1 MHLIHFQINLIWTCV
16 LFHVVVYT
24 AMIVTFYIHPS
35 EFHSISFVDMFSNSN
50 GYDNF
55 TNVDHH
61 GVDVVSS
68 NTRYSQT
75 QNSQY
80 YYHHHSDDIIR
91 KSVTFTEKALVS
103 VGFQRIMTNITALRT
118 GFHLENLRNLSS
130 LVAYIYI

>member
-1 MHLIHFQINLIWTCV
+1 M
-16 LFHVVVYT
+16 FHVIVYT

-35 EFHSISFVDMFSNSN
+35 EFHSISFVDMFSNNN

-55 TNVDHH
+55 TNGEHH
-61 GVDVVSS
+61 GVDIVSS

-103 VGFQRIMTNITALRT
+103 VGVQDKMQRLQ
-118 GFHLENLRNLSS
+118 HLKL
-130 LVAYIYI
+130 I